1 MARAARA
8 RRSIGHVAR
17 SVECSPDRGR
27 VTVDRLTRVGKQ
39 TGAGTG
45 RTNSVESDECGNV
58 ERLTTIVEMERGM
71 EEAIKRD
78 APVQEIAAILAKKK
92 PKP

>member
-17 SVECSPDRGR
+17 SVERGPDRGS
-27 VTVDRLTRVGKQ
+27 VGVDGLTRAGKQ
-39 TGAGTG
+39 TRAGMG
-45 RTNSVESDECGNV
+45 RTNSVESDECGDV
-58 ERLTTIVEMERGM
+58 ERLTTIFEVERGM

-78 APVQEIAAILAKKK
+78 APVQEIAAILANKK
-92 PKP
+92 PTP